1 MYNGKNVP
9 DILKCIK
16 LFILKCIKLFAT
28 FKKKME
34 PEPTKRFSYDLE
46 KWFRCVRYLFYQA
59 IDEKIKTWTL
69 RFPAKG
75 SSLNQPKPTSVCIRS
90 TNLSNHS
97 ISARLLFLRLFCS
110 RVFISRS
117 YENGSIRPAT
127 VPGRDRYWGRAGP
140 FTIGQFFS
148 CP

>member
-9 DILKCIK
+9 D
-16 LFILKCIKLFAT
+16 ILKCIKLFAT

-34 PEPTKRFSYDLE
+34 PEPTERFSYDLG
-46 KWFRCVRYLFYQA
+46 KWFRCVRYLFYQP

-69 RFPAKG
+69 RFPAKE

-90 TNLSNHS
+90 TNLSNRS

-110 RVFISRS
+110 RVIISRS
-117 YENGSIRPAT
+117 YENGPIRPAT

-140 FTIGQFFS
+140 FAIGQFFS